1 METKTKLYV
10 GTAKQKTINTKFG
23 EMEVVKISYSKKDL
37 ELMMANLNEKGW
49 VNLDQTKRKEVG
61 KYGETHSMVIDLWKP
76 TTPPAN
82 TPEKKQTD
90 RNGIVTEDDSS
101 LPF

>member
-23 EMEVVKISYSKKDL
+23 EMEVVKISYSKADL
-37 ELMMANLNEKGW
+37 ELMTANLNENGW
-49 VNLDQTKRKEVG
+49 VNLDQTRRKEVG

-82 TPEKKQTD
+82 TPVKPTTEM
-90 RNGIVTEDDSS
+90 NGVVTEDSS
-101 LPF
+101 DLPF

>member
-49 VNLDQTKRKEVG
+49 VNLDQTRRKEVG
-61 KYGETHSMVIDLWKP
+61 KYGETHSMVIDEWKP
-76 TTPPAN
+76 SGNSTPPAN
-82 TPEKKQTD
+82 TPVKPKEEEFRVPD
-90 RNGIVTEDDSS
+90 VGDD
-101 LPF
+101 L